1 MAILTETVIRG
12 GCLSQRCVMEIK
24 NIVDEARE
32 YERGRHLA
40 TLDYETG
47 FSHAMED
54 CKLQSENISMILLL
68 LVSMIAV
75 TIILIIKPY
84 FRTQFKLACISATMR

>member
-1 MAILTETVIRG
+1 
-12 GCLSQRCVMEIK
+12 MEIK

-84 FRTQFKLACISATMR
+84 FRTQFKLACISATMRE